1 MIAHL
6 RRNTHLT
13 DHRTPND
20 RNIYAP
26 AQPLCV
32 GLKDS
37 YQANAKS
44 YQATYHHEEPAG
56 QGGWYDQCAS
66 SFPSWDNQ
74 QIYFNEDDVT
84 DS

>member
-20 RNIYAP
+20 HNIYAL
-26 AQPLCV
+26 AQPLFV
-32 GLKDS
+32 DMTDS

-56 QGGWYDQCAS
+56 HGGFIGLLAG
-66 SFPSWDNQ
+66 
-74 QIYFNEDDVT
+74 VAKRA
-84 DS
+84 